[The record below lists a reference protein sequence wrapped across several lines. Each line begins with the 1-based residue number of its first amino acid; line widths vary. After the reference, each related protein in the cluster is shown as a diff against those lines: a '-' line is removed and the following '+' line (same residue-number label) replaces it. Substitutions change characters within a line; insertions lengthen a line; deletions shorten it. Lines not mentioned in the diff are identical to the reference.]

1 MLLMSS
7 CKHNIIANST
17 FSCWGAYLNKNKNKI
32 IKYPNNWFGPLLEN
46 KKLMICFQNCGIK
59 SYYNLYYNTMYL
71 C

>member
-32 IKYPNNWFGPLLEN
+32 ITYPNNWFGPLLEN
-46 KKLMICFQNCGIK
+46 KKTDDMFPESWYKIL
-59 SYYNLYYNTMYL
+59 L
-71 C
+71 